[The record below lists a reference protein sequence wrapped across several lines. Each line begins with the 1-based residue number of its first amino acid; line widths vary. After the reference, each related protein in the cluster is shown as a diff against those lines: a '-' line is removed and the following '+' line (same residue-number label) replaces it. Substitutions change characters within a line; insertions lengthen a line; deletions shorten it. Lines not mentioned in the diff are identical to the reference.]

1 MKTYYFNIQA
11 KGGAGKSMLTY
22 LQALK
27 NEENASTLFVDL
39 DNSTKTSLKQ
49 LKFLKEKRRL
59 VETDITDAFKR
70 IEREKLFQVLEDLN
84 EMDFKEYYLDF
95 GAPESEQLP
104 NLFNIDFTVDEFK
117 EFESGIAATFIF
129 NIIVSGGPAY
139 LSCMEYVDKV
149 SQALAGQFDV
159 FLFLN
164 EFTFYSYPTL
174 IDEVKQYATRSDNLI
189 KGIRLFGN
197 ISIDRNSGQN
207 ILEHVREGKG
217 LKEFS
222 GFATKTIIKRELN
235 KL

>member
-84 EMDFKEYYLDF
+84 KMDFKEYYLDF

-104 NLFNIDFTVDEFK
+104 N
-117 EFESGIAATFIF
+117 
-129 NIIVSGGPAY
+129 
-139 LSCMEYVDKV
+139 
-149 SQALAGQFDV
+149 
-159 FLFLN
+159 
-164 EFTFYSYPTL
+164 
-174 IDEVKQYATRSDNLI
+174 
-189 KGIRLFGN
+189 
-197 ISIDRNSGQN
+197 
-207 ILEHVREGKG
+207 
-217 LKEFS
+217 
-222 GFATKTIIKRELN
+222 
-235 KL
+235 